1 MRNEKHEC
9 VKLTTF
15 FTSLDEL
22 DLVRFDMDFGVGGI
36 FLGVFV
42 LLSPA
47 QSNNVHPI
55 WEVD

>member
-9 VKLTTF
+9 VRLTTF
-15 FTSLDEL
+15 CTSLAEL

-55 WEVD
+55 W